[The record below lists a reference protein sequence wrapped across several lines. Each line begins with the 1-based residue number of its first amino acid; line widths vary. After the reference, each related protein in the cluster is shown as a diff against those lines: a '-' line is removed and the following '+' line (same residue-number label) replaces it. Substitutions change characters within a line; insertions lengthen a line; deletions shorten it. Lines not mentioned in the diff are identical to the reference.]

1 MDERREE
8 QERAGREE
16 LENWLRGSPWE
27 LEEGVGR
34 VHPADLAEWMLDLD
48 DEEAWRVL
56 DALPPSGRAA
66 VFAEMEDSLRGELVR
81 RLTPRQLGAIVAE
94 MPDDEAVDLLA
105 LADPQAR
112 EQVLSVVEHERAH
125 ELRVLAAFPEESA
138 GGVMAVEVVSVPEE
152 ARVGDAIK
160 RIKSEGEEVREG
172 RGVWVV
178 DGEGRPVGYLADRA
192 LLTHSIHTPVR
203 EVMSEPF
210 TIEAQRDREE
220 AAQLIQHYGLDEL
233 AVVDAAGMLIGTITA
248 EDALEVAEEEASEDF
263 HKLVGTGPQLQTRL
277 SIRRRVFARLPLQG
291 LTVLGGLATAWVLE
305 RTLAG
310 EQGLSAE
317 SDLLRFVPIVI
328 GLAGNV
334 GIQASTILVRAFA
347 TGEVEPERERSVL
360 VSEVLVGLA
369 IGLLCGGATAV
380 VTGWSEGG
388 AGGWLF
394 GGSVGLAICAAV
406 TWAAFLGCAV
416 PMVCRRAGIDPAIAA
431 GPFLISVS
439 DLSGTTLYV
448 LIARLLVVS

>member
-8 QERAGREE
+8 ERRVGRGE
-16 LENWLRGSPWE
+16 LERWLAGAPAE
-27 LEEGVGR
+27 LAEGVRR
-34 VHPADLAEWMLDLD
+34 VHPADLAEWMLDLGE
-48 DEEAWRVL
+48 EEAWRVL
-56 DALPPSGRAA
+56 DALDPAGRAA
-66 VFAEMEDSLRGELVR
+66 VLEEMEDSLREELVR

-105 LADPQAR
+105 LADREVAEQALAAVEQERAR
-112 EQVLSVVEHERAH
+112 E
-125 ELRVLAAFPEESA
+125 LRELAAFPEESA
-138 GGVMAVEVVSVPEE
+138 GGVMTVEVVSVPED

-178 DGEGRPVGYLADRA
+178 DAAGRPVGYLADRA
-192 LLTHSIHTPVR
+192 LLTHSIHEPVR
-203 EVMSEPF
+203 DVMAEPF
-210 TIEAQRDREE
+210 TIEADRDREE

-233 AVVDAAGMLIGTITA
+233 AVVDGAGVLIGTISA
-248 EDALEVAEEEASEDF
+248 DDALEVAEEEASEDF
-263 HKLVGTGPQLQTRL
+263 HKLVGTGPELQTRL
-277 SIRRRVFARLPLQG
+277 PIRRRVVARLPLQAI
-291 LTVLGGLATAWVLE
+291 TVAGGLVTAWVLDLA
-305 RTLAG
+305 LAG
-310 EQGLSAE
+310 EEGLSAE

-369 IGLLCGGATAV
+369 IGLLCGGATAL

-388 AGGWLF
+388 AAGWLF
-394 GGSVGLAICAAV
+394 GGAVGLAICAAV

-416 PMVCRRAGIDPAIAA
+416 PMACRRVGIDPAIAA

-439 DLSGTTLYV
+439 DLSGTSLYV
-448 LIARLLVVS
+448 VIARLLVVS